1 MTVYTP
7 TYRVTIAGVVQTS
20 TTLEDATIT
29 YGRNDFF
36 EATQPSYCNLELLNL
51 DGTSPTVELL
61 DTILIEVT
69 NSAGTYVKLF
79 TGEVSG
85 VYNRFAGAGLGGKPN
100 TLQIQAIGALGLLV
114 KRYAGSV
121 AYPEELDGARIT
133 RILEETLYTAWEDLS
148 NTLTWNDL
156 YQIDSTI
163 TRTNLVVN
171 PSLETNIL
179 GWEAITTATV
189 SRNTTDSYTGT
200 SCGNVLINTTTANTG
215 IRIDNTSVYRIPV
228 VEGQI
233 LTGSAYI
240 KNKVG
245 TRNVR
250 TGMRFYDSP
259 TSTTVLL
266 SVSGTT
272 LTNPTT
278 WTRSSV
284 TATAPATALWADFV
298 FVSTNT
304 GSATDEYLFD
314 SVLVET
320 GSTVQTYFDGSYL
333 PANTS
338 TQIFSSNT
346 WTGTANASTST
357 ISQSEISGQTWAN
370 YGVQGIDTIDAGR
383 YEMLARSAQVEQA
396 YNLTDV
402 TQQSGLGYLYD
413 TTDFKIGYADA
424 ERRSENYATNLIE
437 LDANLVNADIQTR
450 LQTADIVNSVVIQ
463 YDDPVLEVEAQN
475 DTSINDYG
483 LLQEVRSTILAETA
497 DATEQATNF
506 VNYRGTPKASLEE
519 VTVNLAHSDMTNTV
533 RDNLLGVSMDTL
545 LYLDNIPVGLI
556 PEGYFEGFCEG
567 WTWTLGRNNLELSM
581 SVSNSIYSTLDVQWE
596 DYNALIQ
603 WQNLDNAT
611 RWLDVI

>member
-7 TYRVTIAGVVQTS
+7 TYRVTIAGTVQTS

-51 DGTSPTVELL
+51 DGTSPAVELL
-61 DTILIEVT
+61 DTIIIEVT
-69 NSAGTYVKLF
+69 DSSGAYVKLF

-85 VYNRFAGAGLGGKPN
+85 VYNRFAGAGAVGKPN

-148 NTLTWNDL
+148 NTLTWND
-156 YQIDSTI
+156 
-163 TRTNLVVN
+163 
-171 PSLETNIL
+171 
-179 GWEAITTATV
+179 
-189 SRNTTDSYTGT
+189 
-200 SCGNVLINTTTANTG
+200 
-215 IRIDNTSVYRIPV
+215 IPV
-228 VEGQI
+228 TE
-233 LTGSAYI
+233 
-240 KNKVG
+240 
-245 TRNVR
+245 
-250 TGMRFYDSP
+250 
-259 TSTTVLL
+259 
-266 SVSGTT
+266 
-272 LTNPTT
+272 
-278 WTRSSV
+278 
-284 TATAPATALWADFV
+284 
-298 FVSTNT
+298 
-304 GSATDEYLFD
+304 
-314 SVLVET
+314 
-320 GSTVQTYFDGSYL
+320 
-333 PANTS
+333 
-338 TQIFSSNT
+338 
-346 WTGTANASTST
+346 
-357 ISQSEISGQTWAN
+357 TWAN

-424 ERRSENYATNLIE
+424 ERRSENYTTNLIE

-463 YDDPVLEVEAQN
+463 YDDPVQEVEAQN
-475 DTSINDYG
+475 NTSINNYG
-483 LLQEVRSTILAETA
+483 LLQEVRSTILAQTA

-506 VNYRGTPKASLEE
+506 VNYRGTPKVSLEE
-519 VTVNLAHSDMTNTV
+519 VTVNLSNSDMTNTV
-533 RDNLLGVSMDTL
+533 RDNLLGVSMDAL

-556 PEGYFEGFCEG
+556 AEGYNEGFVEG
-567 WTWTLGRNNLELSM
+567 WTWTLGRNNLELAM

-596 DYNALIQ
+596 DYNASIQ
-603 WQNLDNAT
+603 WQNLANDY

>member
-7 TYRVTIAGVVQTS
+7 TYRVTIAGTVQTS
-20 TTLEDATIT
+20 TTLEDAIIT

-36 EATQPSYCNLELLNL
+36 EATQPSYCNIELLNL
-51 DGTSPTVELL
+51 DGTSPIVELL

-69 NSAGTYVKLF
+69 NSAGAYVKLF

-85 VYNRFAGAGLGGKPN
+85 VYNRFAGAGAAGKPN
-100 TLQIQAIGALGLLV
+100 TLQIQAVGALGLLV

-148 NTLTWNDL
+148 NTLTWND
-156 YQIDSTI
+156 
-163 TRTNLVVN
+163 
-171 PSLETNIL
+171 
-179 GWEAITTATV
+179 
-189 SRNTTDSYTGT
+189 
-200 SCGNVLINTTTANTG
+200 
-215 IRIDNTSVYRIPV
+215 IPV
-228 VEGQI
+228 TE
-233 LTGSAYI
+233 
-240 KNKVG
+240 
-245 TRNVR
+245 
-250 TGMRFYDSP
+250 
-259 TSTTVLL
+259 
-266 SVSGTT
+266 
-272 LTNPTT
+272 
-278 WTRSSV
+278 
-284 TATAPATALWADFV
+284 
-298 FVSTNT
+298 
-304 GSATDEYLFD
+304 
-314 SVLVET
+314 
-320 GSTVQTYFDGSYL
+320 
-333 PANTS
+333 
-338 TQIFSSNT
+338 
-346 WTGTANASTST
+346 
-357 ISQSEISGQTWAN
+357 TWAN

-424 ERRSENYATNLIE
+424 ERRSENYTTNLIE

-463 YDDPVLEVEAQN
+463 YDDPVQEVEAQN
-475 DTSINDYG
+475 NTSINNYG

-506 VNYRGTPKASLEE
+506 VNYRGTPKVSLEE
-519 VTVNLAHSDMTNTV
+519 VTVNLANSNMTNTV

-556 PEGYFEGFCEG
+556 PEGSFEGFVEG
-567 WTWTLGRNNLELSM
+567 WTWTLGRNNLELAM

-596 DYNALIQ
+596 DYNSSIQ
-603 WQNLDNAT
+603 WQNLANDY